1 MMIVLE
7 VVSTE
12 NDKEYDENFDYVSIQ
27 QQRVNHN
34 RG

>member
-1 MMIVLE
+1 MIVMK

-12 NDKEYDENFDYVSIQ
+12 NYKEYDENFDYVNIQ